1 MSVRGSSAWGK
12 SRRMRRR
19 AVLCGACVLLSYA
32 GACQGGG
39 GSTSGLPPTV
49 LAPGTISREDEAEAR
64 RLMQSA
70 ATSFDARRFLEAL
83 RTTSTVI
90 DRFPAS
96 SVSGDALLMSAR
108 AELELEAFERADS
121 AAARYAELI
130 APGDPRATEVLLIQA
145 RARQADPS
153 AQLDRLLRI
162 VELTDSAQREV
173 ALELARGAADS
184 LSTADLEAVLA
195 GAPDASPLAPVVDV
209 RLAVGMLERGDSAG
223 ATRVATAALE
233 AGVPPRERNVAEG
246 VLRGEL
252 PADRRR
258 VTAFSIAAVLPQG
271 GPPGLAEFARLVAEG
286 IEVAAAT
293 VLGEP
298 YQVTVVQR
306 DSQGDP
312 ALAANLVSEL
322 ESEGFAGAIGFLED
336 ETLLA
341 AAPARQRSLPIVSPT
356 ARSASSAGEV
366 VYSLEGSDPEAAAT
380 VARYSASRAHQRVA
394 IILPETPT
402 ANEEA
407 AAFEVEAARLGVFV
421 VGRYPYTPQATFFE
435 SQILGAQDALRAAEI
450 AALGLAP
457 EDTLRV
463 EMLEPVAI
471 FLPIP
476 PEDVEYVAPQLAHF
490 ALDTLAIEIMGTSGW
505 TDTQVLQILEPR
517 YLDGVVATA
526 TAGSGPDAQGLARF
540 REAYEQHFQRTL
552 VSPTPAIGSD
562 AARLLLEALRPG
574 RLAPEEM
581 RFSFGQLRD
590 VEGATGVFSVADDR
604 IVRRTELVRI
614 QGRRLIPVTY

>member
-1 MSVRGSSAWGK
+1 VSVVS
-12 SRRMRRR
+12 
-19 AVLCGACVLLSYA
+19 
-32 GACQGGG
+32 ACQSGG
-39 GSTSGLPPTV
+39 GSESGPPPTV
-49 LAPGTISREDEAEAR
+49 IAPGSISREDEAEAR
-64 RLMQSA
+64 RLLA
-70 ATSFDARRFLEAL
+70 AAEVSFEARRFLEAL
-83 RTTSTVI
+83 RATGTVI
-90 DRFPAS
+90 ESFPAS
-96 SVSGDALLMSAR
+96 SVSGDALLLSAR
-108 AELELEAFERADS
+108 AELELGAFDRAD
-121 AAARYAELI
+121 AAAERYAELV
-130 APGDPRATEVLLIQA
+130 AQTDSRATSARLLQA
-145 RARQADPS
+145 RAQQGNAA

-162 VELTDSAQREV
+162 EVLADSARADT
-173 ALELARGAADS
+173 ALVLARAAADS
-184 LSTADLEAVLA
+184 LSPAELDAVLQS
-195 GAPDASPLAPVVDV
+195 APGRGVLAPIIEV
-209 RLAVGMLERGDSAG
+209 RHAVTLLERGDTLG
-223 ATRVATAALE
+223 ATQLATAAIE
-233 AGVPPRERNVAEG
+233 AGVPAPEREVAEG

-252 PADRRR
+252 PPDRRR
-258 VTAFSIAAVLPQG
+258 VTTFSIAAVLPQG

-298 YQVTVVQR
+298 YQVTVVPR

-312 ALAANLVSEL
+312 SMAAGLVSEL
-322 ESEGFAGAIGFLED
+322 ESEGFAGAVGFLED

-341 AAPARQRSLPIVSPT
+341 AGPARQRALPIVSPT
-356 ARSASSAGEV
+356 ARSASLAGEGI
-366 VYSLEGSDPEAAAT
+366 YSLEGPDPEAAAML
-380 VARYSASRAHQRVA
+380 ARYAASRAHQRVA
-394 IILPETPT
+394 IILPETQT

-407 AAFEVEAARLGVFV
+407 AAFEAEAQRLGVLV

-490 ALDTLAIEIMGTSGW
+490 ALDTLAIEIMGTTGW
-505 TDTQVLQILEPR
+505 TDPQVLQILEPR

-526 TAGSGPDAQGLARF
+526 TVGTNGAGSPGLARF

-552 VSPTPAIGSD
+552 VSPTPAIGYD
-562 AARLLLEALRPG
+562 AALLLLEALRPG
-574 RLAPEEM
+574 RLRPEDI
-581 RFSFGQLRD
+581 RLSFESLSE
-590 VEGATGVFSVADDR
+590 VEGATGIFSVANDR

-614 QGRRLIPVTY
+614 DGRELVPVPLF

>member
-1 MSVRGSSAWGK
+1 V
-12 SRRMRRR
+12 
-19 AVLCGACVLLSYA
+19 V
-32 GACQGGG
+32 
-39 GSTSGLPPTV
+39 
-49 LAPGTISREDEAEAR
+49 
-64 RLMQSA
+64 
-70 ATSFDARRFLEAL
+70 SFEARRFLEAL
-83 RTTSTVI
+83 RSTSAVI
-90 DRFPAS
+90 DSFPAS
-96 SVSGDALLMSAR
+96 SVSGDALLLSAR
-108 AELELEAFERADS
+108 AELELGAFDRAD
-121 AAARYAELI
+121 AAAERYAELV
-130 APGDPRATEVLLIQA
+130 AASDARATAARLLQA
-145 RARQADPS
+145 HAQQGNAA

-162 VELTDSAQREV
+162 EIVADSARADT
-173 ALELARGAADS
+173 ALALARAAVDS
-184 LSTADLEAVLA
+184 LSPAELEAVLQSAPA
-195 GAPDASPLAPVVDV
+195 GGVLAPIVEV
-209 RLAVGMLERGDSAG
+209 RHAVTLLERGDSLG
-223 ATRVATAALE
+223 ATRLATAAIE
-233 AGVPPRERNVAEG
+233 AGVPAPERGVAEG

-252 PADRRR
+252 PPDRQR

-298 YQVTVVQR
+298 YQVTVVPR

-312 ALAANLVSEL
+312 SMAADLVSEL
-322 ESEGFAGAIGFLED
+322 ETEGFAGAVGFLED

-341 AAPARQRSLPIVSPT
+341 AGPARQRALPIVSPT
-356 ARSASSAGEV
+356 ARSASLAGQGI
-366 VYSLEGSDPEAAAT
+366 YSLEGPDPEAAVT
-380 VARYSASRAHQRVA
+380 LARYSASRAHQRVA
-394 IILPETPT
+394 IILPETQT

-407 AAFEVEAARLGVFV
+407 AAFEAEAERLGVLV

-435 SQILGAQDALRAAEI
+435 SQILGAQDALRAEEI

-490 ALDTLAIEIMGTSGW
+490 ALDTLAVEIIGTSGW
-505 TDTQVLQILEPR
+505 TDPQVLQLLEPR

-526 TAGSGPDAQGLARF
+526 TVGTNGAGSPGLARF

-552 VSPTPAIGSD
+552 VSPTPAIGYD
-562 AARLLLEALRPG
+562 AALLLLEALRPG
-574 RLAPEEM
+574 RLRPDDL
-581 RFSFGQLRD
+581 RLSFESLSE
-590 VEGATGVFSVADDR
+590 VEGATGIFSVANDR

-614 QGRRLIPVTY
+614 DGRELVPVPLF